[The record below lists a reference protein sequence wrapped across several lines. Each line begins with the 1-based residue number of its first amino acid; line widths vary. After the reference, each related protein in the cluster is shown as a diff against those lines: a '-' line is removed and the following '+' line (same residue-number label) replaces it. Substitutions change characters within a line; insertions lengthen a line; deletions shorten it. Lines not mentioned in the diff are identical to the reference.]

1 MSGYG
6 DTITSVTITEQSP
19 SPGLVRLIAPESRA
33 NGSDQHGI
41 WQGDHRTQ
49 INEYQKRNNGRGTS
63 TSREIGRHHV
73 NNNRA
78 GTVGRVK
85 HRDVCCM
92 MLNAQSIRS
101 KFDEFRCYIAL
112 QAPDIICVT
121 ETWVSESFCGDR
133 LQDFELQGYNL
144 FSYCRDSRQGGGVFL
159 YVNNLYCTMSVTD
172 SFKAKE
178 VESIWIDVQIGV
190 SKKEE
195 LRIGAFYRPGNLLR
209 LPQSEADVK
218 ICDEIRRNFR
228 THCIIMGDFNLRGY
242 EGMAETNECAIF
254 RQLFEEELFLHQFV
268 TEPTRLGSILDLVFS
283 DNRELLHDFVIR
295 EGLGKSDHNAVQFRI
310 SSNSN
315 PRDNLILVPDFNR
328 ANFDEIRTELA
339 NIDWKDAFAGLDACE
354 AWNIFQIKLKEIEN
368 SHVPFRHKRRRK
380 KERPPWLTPQVKHAI
395 RTKRNAF
402 KKMKESK
409 IESDTSILIYQKC
422 RDQVKRVVR
431 AAKRAKELNL
441 ARNCTGDS
449 KKFFSFYKMSSVPKN
464 IGPLKFKETVLNKD
478 KDMVELFNNQFR
490 SVFTVEDESSI
501 SLLKPS
507 QLTQETMDDPGP
519 INCDLVRVYLKK
531 IKPNKAEGPDAVYEL
546 LESIIK
552 DKMVEFFDE
561 NDLIR
566 DSQHGFRKNRSCLTN
581 LLKFLNVA
589 TEAFDKGEQLD
600 VTYLDFSKA
609 FDKVPHKRL
618 CMQLK
623 CHGISGK
630 TLDWIELWLSGRQ
643 QRVLLNGSKSEWREV
658 LSGVPQGSVLG
669 PLLFF
674 VFVNTI
680 DNGIASEVL
689 KFADDIKVF
698 RTIKGNSDRDLF
710 QSDLDRLVQ
719 WSEEWQMKFNHNKC
733 NIMNMGR
740 VYQKNFYEL
749 GGQKMEHIGKG
760 KDLGI
765 MVNSKLSASDQVTEA
780 RKKALR
786 MLGVINRNV
795 AYKSAEVITK
805 LYCAFVRPHLEYC
818 VQAWCPIYEKDS
830 WLLERVQKRATKM
843 VNGLSSLE
851 YEERLKTLDIFS
863 LKYRRLRG
871 DLIEVFKFINGQHM
885 GYLKDMFEL
894 SKDTRGRRHEH

>member
-1 MSGYG
+1 MS
-6 DTITSVTITEQSP
+6 
-19 SPGLVRLIAPESRA
+19 
-33 NGSDQHGI
+33 
-41 WQGDHRTQ
+41 TQ
-49 INEYQKRNNGRGTS
+49 I
-63 TSREIGRHHV
+63 H
-73 NNNRA
+73 
-78 GTVGRVK
+78 
-85 HRDVCCM
+85 
-92 MLNAQSIRS
+92 LPP
-101 KFDEFRCYIAL
+101 KF
-112 QAPDIICVT
+112 
-121 ETWVSESFCGDR
+121 
-133 LQDFELQGYNL
+133 
-144 FSYCRDSRQGGGVFL
+144 
-159 YVNNLYCTMSVTD
+159 
-172 SFKAKE
+172 
-178 VESIWIDVQIGV
+178 
-190 SKKEE
+190 
-195 LRIGAFYRPGNLLR
+195 
-209 LPQSEADVK
+209 
-218 ICDEIRRNFR
+218 
-228 THCIIMGDFNLRGY
+228 
-242 EGMAETNECAIF
+242 
-254 RQLFEEELFLHQFV
+254 
-268 TEPTRLGSILDLVFS
+268 TRLGSILDLVFS

-328 ANFDEIRTELA
+328 ANFDEIRSELA

-409 IESDTSILIYQKC
+409 IESDILIYQKC
-422 RDQVKRVVR
+422 RDQVKKVVR

-478 KDMVELFNNQFR
+478 KEMVELFNNQFR

-531 IKPNKAEGPDAVYEL
+531 IKPNKAEGPDAVYARILKECKREISLPLAIIFSKSMKDTKIPLDWKRANVIPIFKKGDKSEVDNYRPVSLTSIVCKL

-669 PLLFF
+669 PLLFL

-680 DNGIASEVL
+680 DNCTASEVL
-689 KFADDIKVF
+689 KFADDMKVF

-740 VYQKNFYEL
+740 VYK
-749 GGQKMEHIGKG
+749 
-760 KDLGI
+760 
-765 MVNSKLSASDQVTEA
+765 KL
-780 RKKALR
+780 
-786 MLGVINRNV
+786 I
-795 AYKSAEVITK
+795 
-805 LYCAFVRPHLEYC
+805 
-818 VQAWCPIYEKDS
+818 
-830 WLLERVQKRATKM
+830 
-843 VNGLSSLE
+843 
-851 YEERLKTLDIFS
+851 
-863 LKYRRLRG
+863 
-871 DLIEVFKFINGQHM
+871 
-885 GYLKDMFEL
+885 
-894 SKDTRGRRHEH
+894 